1 MIKTV
6 LIEDELQSRNAL
18 KHILENYIQN
28 IEIVGEASSVE
39 ESVNLLKSINADLV
53 FMDIHLPD
61 GESFDILDRLDLDS
75 LDFEIIF
82 ITAYTEI
89 KKKAFDYFFLQYLTK
104 PYEIDKI
111 EKAIQQFTKNT
122 KKSSGKYSA
131 ILKDILNKDTQL
143 LPIPNAN
150 GIDFILVEDIVRL
163 EAQRNYTLI
172 VCEDGKK
179 FTSSKNIKHHEEL
192 LDRSMFFRVHK
203 SHIIN
208 LKYLK
213 SIDNEG
219 VIKMRNDQTVPLAKR
234 VRKEFID
241 SFKK

>member
-1 MIKTV
+1 MTRTV

-18 KHILENYIQN
+18 KHILENYIEG
-28 IEIVGEASSVE
+28 IEIVGEASSVA
-39 ESVNLLKSINADLV
+39 ESITLLKNINADLV

-61 GESFDILDRLDLDS
+61 GESFDILDQLDLDV

-89 KKKAFDYFFLQYLTK
+89 KKRAFDYFFLQYLTK

-111 EKAIQQFTKNT
+111 EKAIIQYNKNT
-122 KKSSGKYSA
+122 KKTNEQYSTV
-131 ILKDILNKDTQL
+131 LKDILNKDAKL
-143 LPIPNAN
+143 LPIPNTQ
-150 GIDFILVEDIVRL
+150 GIDFIAVNHIIRL
-163 EAQRNYTLI
+163 EAQRNYTLVI
-172 VCEDGKK
+172 CKDNKK
-179 FTSSKNIKHHEEL
+179 FTSSKNIKHYEEL
-192 LDRSMFFRVHK
+192 LNKKMFFRVHK

-219 VIKMRNDQTVPLAKR
+219 VIKMQNDHTVPLAKR
-234 VRKEFID
+234 VKKQFID
-241 SFKK
+241 SFK

>member
-1 MIKTV
+1 MIKTI

-18 KHILENYIQN
+18 KHILENYIQD

-39 ESVNLLKSINADLV
+39 ESIQLLKTTNVDLV

-61 GESFDILDRLDLDS
+61 GESFDILDQLDLDR

-111 EKAIQQFTKNT
+111 EKAILQFKKNA
-122 KKSSGKYSA
+122 KKSNEKYSA
-131 ILKDILNKDTQL
+131 ILKDILNEGTKL
-143 LPIPNAN
+143 VPIPNAN
-150 GIDFILVEDIVRL
+150 GIDFILVEDIIRL

-172 VCEDGKK
+172 VCGEGKK
-179 FTSSKNIKHHEEL
+179 FTSSKNIKHHENL
-192 LDRSMFFRVHK
+192 LDNKMFFRVHK

-219 VIKMRNDQTVPLAKR
+219 VIKMRNDETVPLAKR

>member
-6 LIEDELQSRNAL
+6 LIEDELESRNAL
-18 KHILENYIQN
+18 KHILENFIQD
-28 IEIVGEASSVE
+28 IEIVGEASSVK
-39 ESVNLLKSINADLV
+39 ESISLLKTVNTDLV

-61 GESFDILDRLDLDS
+61 GESFDILDELDLNT

-82 ITAYTEI
+82 ITAFTEI
-89 KKKAFDYFFLQYLTK
+89 KKRAFDYFFLQYLTK

-111 EKAIQQFTKNT
+111 EKAILQFKKNT
-122 KKSSGKYSA
+122 KKTNEKYSA
-131 ILKDILNKDTQL
+131 LLKDILNENPKL

-150 GIDFILVEDIVRL
+150 GIDFIVVEDIVRL

-172 VCEDGKK
+172 VCYDGKK

-192 LDRSMFFRVHK
+192 LDSKMFFRVHK

-219 VIKMRNDQTVPLAKR
+219 VIKMRNDHTVPLAKR
-234 VRKEFID
+234 VKKEFID

>member
-39 ESVNLLKSINADLV
+39 ESINLLKSINADLV

-122 KKSSGKYSA
+122 KKSNEKYSA

-192 LDRSMFFRVHK
+192 LDRGMFFRVHK